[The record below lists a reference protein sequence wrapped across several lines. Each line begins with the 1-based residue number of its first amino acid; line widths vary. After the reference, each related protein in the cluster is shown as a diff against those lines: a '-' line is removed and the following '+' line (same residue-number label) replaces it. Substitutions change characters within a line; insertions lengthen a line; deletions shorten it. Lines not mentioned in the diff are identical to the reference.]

1 MLGVDDFLLI
11 LVATTAAN
19 LVVEVG
25 AEVVAEWM
33 VNSPDSPWAPPNF
46 DPSSASEHIGYAP
59 DFLIQVSAKVD
70 QTATVWS
77 GQMMERLSHKADV
90 LGVKLGETAVWSE
103 QMISTLG
110 TSLGLQ

>member
-1 MLGVDDFLLI
+1 
-11 LVATTAAN
+11 VATTAAN

-59 DFLIQVSAKVD
+59 DLLVQVSAKVD

-77 GQMMERLSHKADV
+77 GHVMDRLSYKADA
-90 LGVKLGETAVWSE
+90 LGVALNDGAAWSG

-110 TSLGLQ
+110 ASLGLQ

>member
-11 LVATTAAN
+11 LLATTAAN

-59 DFLIQVSAKVD
+59 DFLVQVSAQVD

-77 GQMMERLSHKADV
+77 GHVADRLALKADE
-90 LGVKLGETAVWSE
+90 LSVKLGETAVWSE
-103 QMISTLG
+103 QMIGTLG
-110 TSLGLQ
+110 SSLGLQ

>member
-46 DPSSASEHIGYAP
+46 DPSSASEHIGYSP
-59 DFLIQVSAKVD
+59 DLLVQISSKVD
-70 QTATVWS
+70 HTATLWS
-77 GQMMERLSHKADV
+77 SQIMDRLGHKADV
-90 LGVKLGETAVWSE
+90 LSAKLGETALWSE